1 MTTRTPRPVSDDSSP
16 EALSPFCGNQ
26 DEEPNHLVA
35 EYEQLCPGG
44 LDEGAI
50 EEDNVVRAAE
60 QPAGAAVDTA
70 AEAMAAKE
78 QDKKK
83 RRRKGYSRF
92 TSKPKGK
99 RNSAYVPVL
108 PSQRKRASQQRR
120 RQ

>member
-70 AEAMAAKE
+70 VEATAAKE
-78 QDKKK
+78 QDKKMKKK

-92 TSKPKGK
+92 KSKPKGK
-99 RNSAYVPVL
+99 CNSAYVPIS
-108 PSQRKRASQQRR
+108 PSRR
-120 RQ
+120 N

>member
-50 EEDNVVRAAE
+50 EEDDVVRAAE
-60 QPAGAAVDTA
+60 QPAGSAVGTYCHGDNGGGG
-70 AEAMAAKE
+70 AK
-78 QDKKK
+78 
-83 RRRKGYSRF
+83 RK
-92 TSKPKGK
+92 
-99 RNSAYVPVL
+99 
-108 PSQRKRASQQRR
+108 
-120 RQ
+120 